1 MVQWFGDVSEYKK
14 KNSLGNITEL
24 GEMKGIIN
32 DKIVYI
38 TGKSSWQCSVFK
50 DYYKDKTCERE
61 IDHEEE

>member
-1 MVQWFGDVSEYKK
+1 MVQGFGDVSEYK